1 MTASATSPVPDPD
14 DEIIRLMRDRQNI
27 GLRTLLER
35 YGGVTRRALR
45 KTLGNA
51 LDDAEIDEAMSTAS
65 YNAWRAIDTYE
76 RGKGTLRAW
85 FFVIARNAGRAILR
99 TRQGRRWE
107 PRSDAIATARAD
119 MPRAFFDEAEP
130 DARQSA
136 FLRALRASIA
146 RLPRL
151 QRKVIEA
158 DLRSGDVADAEQLAS
173 ELRTSKNSIY
183 VSRNNARK
191 KLRNLLGEMDHHFE
205 EEQQP

>member
-1 MTASATSPVPDPD
+1 MIASATSPAPEPD
-14 DEIIRLMRDRQNI
+14 DEIVRLIRDGQNI

-35 YGGVTRRALR
+35 YGSVTRRALK

-99 TRQGRRWE
+99 NRQGRQWE
-107 PRSDAIATARAD
+107 PRSDAIVHAQ
-119 MPRAFFDEAEP
+119 AEP
-130 DARQSA
+130 QQTAPDESESSRRQSA
-136 FLRALRASIA
+136 FLRALRTSIG

-151 QRKVIEA
+151 QRHVIEA
-158 DLRSGDVADAEQLAS
+158 DLRSGDIADAEQLATD
-173 ELRTSKNSIY
+173 LKTSKNSIY

-191 KLRNLLGEMDHHFE
+191 NLRKLLGEMNFHFGE
-205 EEQQP
+205 GQQS

>member
-35 YGGVTRRALR
+35 YGSVTRRALR
-45 KTLGNA
+45 KALGNA
-51 LDDAEIDEAMSTAS
+51 LDNAEIDEAMSTAS

-107 PRSDAIATARAD
+107 PRSDAIVSAHADTQRAS
-119 MPRAFFDEAEP
+119 FDEPEP
-130 DARQSA
+130 NPRQST
-136 FLRALRASIA
+136 FLKALHTSIA

-151 QRKVIEA
+151 QRQIIEA

-191 KLRNLLGEMDHHFE
+191 KLRKLLGEMNDHLGE
-205 EEQQP
+205 GQQP